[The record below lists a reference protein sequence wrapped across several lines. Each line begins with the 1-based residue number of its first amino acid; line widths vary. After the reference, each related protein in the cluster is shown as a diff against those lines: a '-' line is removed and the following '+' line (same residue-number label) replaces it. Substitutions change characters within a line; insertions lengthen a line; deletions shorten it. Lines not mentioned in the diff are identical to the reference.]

1 MASTHL
7 EALRLYRA
15 IYRMAGKLPTRDRIN
30 YVRRRLRHEYDEARQ
45 ETDPERVTYVVVVS
59 TKGFGFLLRV
69 AETQLETVQVQ
80 AEHLRS
86 IFARPDYH
94 RT

>member
-1 MASTHL
+1 MASTRL

-45 ETDPERVTYVVVVS
+45 ETDPERVT
-59 TKGFGFLLRV
+59 FLLRV